1 MRFGLGFL
9 IFLASSLPLAAQ
21 QSTVKQTGPQMPN
34 TAPLATG
41 QTPQRD
47 PQAISVIA
55 QALNAAGGVA
65 ALSAIRDY
73 TATGTVTYYWGGEE
87 VKGSVT
93 VKSRGSGQFRL
104 DATLPEGVRSWSVNN
119 GEGMRKEAN
128 GDMNPIEYHNGVN
141 FGNFTDPLLSLAAD
155 SQDPTVSIA
164 YVGLET
170 LDGAQVHHIHT
181 QKVLEQDRF
190 AMLGRLTRKDFFI
203 NATTFQVVSTLDMA
217 HPKNESDV
225 DKSHE
230 VDFSDYQAVD
240 GVLVP
245 FTISEVLIGQH
256 TFTIQLQQ
264 ITFNGSINDSD
275 FNLE

>member
-1 MRFGLGFL
+1 MRFGIGFL
-9 IFLASSLPLAAQ
+9 IFLAGSLPLAAQ
-21 QSTVKQTGPQMPN
+21 QSVVQQTGPQMPN

-65 ALSAIRDY
+65 ALSAMQNY
-73 TATGTVTYYWGGEE
+73 TATGTVIYYWGGDE
-87 VKGSVT
+87 VKGNVT
-93 VKSRGSGQFRL
+93 VKSRGLGQFRL

-119 GEGMRKEAN
+119 GEGMTKQTN
-128 GDMNPIEYHNGVN
+128 GDMIPIEYHNGMN

-181 QKVLEQDRF
+181 QKVLANDQTGMF
-190 AMLGRLTRKDFFI
+190 GRLTRKDFFI
-203 NATTFQVVSTLDMA
+203 NAATFQLISTLDMV

-230 VDFSDYQAVD
+230 VDFSDYQTVD

-245 FTISEVLIGQH
+245 FTISEIVIGQH

-264 ITFNGSINDSD
+264 VTFNGSVNDSD
-275 FNLE
+275 FNLD